1 VLERARE
8 FDKCGGFAGR
18 DGAYK
23 YQVTPACLQNQL
35 LAAGAAVADHSP
47 QLGWALDGFP
57 VYGPVGAK
65 GTGFYRCLIHKQFSS
80 T

>member
-1 VLERARE
+1 
-8 FDKCGGFAGR
+8 
-18 DGAYK
+18 
-23 YQVTPACLQNQL
+23 VTPACLQNQL